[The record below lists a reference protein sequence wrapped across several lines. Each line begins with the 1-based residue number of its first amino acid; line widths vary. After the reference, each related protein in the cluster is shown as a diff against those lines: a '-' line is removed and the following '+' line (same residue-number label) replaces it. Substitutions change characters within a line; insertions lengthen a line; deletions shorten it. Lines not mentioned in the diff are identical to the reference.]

1 MKHRFQQLFYSLLKF
16 KSSSQ
21 ATSNTFL
28 EGVQT
33 SIRFLWVATP
43 HSYRIWVAYQSTA
56 QQRHIQWTRDRSKP
70 HRTCFPIGDQVP
82 GTIGSRPHWS
92 GSSLGLRDPLPVQSP
107 LLKFE
112 GFDFLRLNSIGYWT
126 SWYHDV
132 GSSYYEWMLIQ
143 LIFATLLSLY
153 FDLMGLRMYLN
164 TFLDRIAY
172 IRILMLIYILNG
184 LQQVNLLFG
193 GVLTLLV
200 SLFLL

>member
-1 MKHRFQQLFYSLLKF
+1 
-16 KSSSQ
+16 
-21 ATSNTFL
+21 
-28 EGVQT
+28 
-33 SIRFLWVATP
+33 
-43 HSYRIWVAYQSTA
+43 
-56 QQRHIQWTRDRSKP
+56 
-70 HRTCFPIGDQVP
+70 
-82 GTIGSRPHWS
+82 
-92 GSSLGLRDPLPVQSP
+92 
-107 LLKFE
+107 
-112 GFDFLRLNSIGYWT
+112 
-126 SWYHDV
+126 
-132 GSSYYEWMLIQ
+132 MLIQ